1 MNENA
6 AFTDDQWKTLIEGVA
21 DSYDDLTLKRGFQY
35 ERMGSVQQLAL
46 SDDRTLE
53 AEVAEGQRICRVS
66 VNLDAPADGLCDC
79 KDRKPCRHQ
88 AAALMKLARLRGRPV
103 SALANASMGRAKQT
117 AAENETQTRGSE
129 REETARVPNL
139 VQDEASRNGLRSA
152 ETKADGEVGG
162 RAPNGRPNDGEIRSG
177 EEASRASRT
186 PASADDFPRSDEQ
199 KALGRSHGEEQAALL
214 AASGLSAWMRGFEE
228 TASTLEGRTRNPRFA
243 ELTLAGIFS
252 AMPPLRPGI
261 EALYRLNAH
270 VFVLRILMASSSGYY
285 AHLAVSETA
294 SGMETLL
301 SRPLPQ
307 REDPQVQE
315 RLAETLRL
323 LRRQMLTEH
332 REQDAFSR
340 GYYGLLNAWAAP
352 IGAGGEENGRSVF
365 SDTDAAA
372 TPGDSLGSTSTGISR
387 VRSAIPIDRPETE
400 FVERYESELQ
410 FLMDEE
416 RELGRSLNRLA
427 WLGANAWSRFCLGQ
441 DERAW
446 ALLNEAAD
454 KPYFSPA
461 KLPDFFAP
469 LARSGQWERLAG
481 WLERFGPLLERARSG
496 LADYGRV
503 WDETLAHLP
512 EAELRMWA
520 TLSGML
526 PYASDFYSAKLLE
539 RERWDEWM
547 DYQLSS
553 GAEPS
558 SFKVSA
564 LAPLEKNAPELLLPF
579 YHQAVERLVEH
590 RNRDGYKRAAKLIK
604 RLEKLYKKMKREER
618 WETFMESFN
627 AKYGR
632 LRALQ
637 EELKKGKLMP

>member
-1 MNENA
+1 MKENA
-6 AFTDDQWKTLIEGVA
+6 AFTDEQWKTLVDGVA
-21 DSYDDLTLKRGFQY
+21 GAYDDLTLKRGFQY
-35 ERMGSVQQLAL
+35 ERIGSVQQLAL
-46 SDDRTLE
+46 SDERKLE
-53 AEVAEGQRICRVS
+53 AEVAEGERVCRVS
-66 VNLDAPADGLCDC
+66 VDLDAPADGLCDC

-117 AAENETQTRGSE
+117 ETGSETQTRSTGG
-129 REETARVPNL
+129 EETERASNAVKDRTGGSAQTETNG
-139 VQDEASRNGLRSA
+139 EA
-152 ETKADGEVGG
+152 GG
-162 RAPNGRPNDGEIRSG
+162 PAPSGQPGSGEIRAD
-177 EEASRASRT
+177 EAAGRASRT
-186 PASADDFPRSDEQ
+186 TVSADDSLRSDETS
-199 KALGRSHGEEQAALL
+199 ASAEPHGEEQAALI
-214 AASGLSAWMRGFEE
+214 AASGISAWLRGFEE
-228 TASTLEGRTRNPRFA
+228 TASALEGRTRNPRFA

-270 VFVLRILMASSSGYY
+270 VFVLRILTASSSGYY

-294 SGMETLL
+294 AGMETLL
-301 SRPLPQ
+301 SQPLPQ
-307 REDPQVQE
+307 REDVQVQE

-323 LRRQMLTEH
+323 LRRQMLTEQ

-352 IGAGGEENGRSVF
+352 IGADGEE
-365 SDTDAAA
+365 AE
-372 TPGDSLGSTSTGISR
+372 R
-387 VRSAIPIDRPETE
+387 VD
-400 FVERYESELQ
+400 RYESELQ

-446 ALLNEAAD
+446 ALLSEAAD

-469 LARSGQWERLAG
+469 LARSEQWKRLAD
-481 WLERFGPLLERARSG
+481 WLEQFGPLLERARSG

-503 WDETLAHLP
+503 WDETLARLP
-512 EAELRMWA
+512 EAEPRMWA

-539 RERWDEWM
+539 RERWEDWM
-547 DYQLSS
+547 DYQLST

-558 SFKVSA
+558 SFKVTA

-604 RLEKLYKKMKREER
+604 RLEKLYKKLKREER
-618 WETFMESFN
+618 WEIFMESFN

>member
-6 AFTDDQWKTLIEGVA
+6 AFTDDQWKTLVEGVA
-21 DSYDDLTLKRGFQY
+21 GSYDDLTLKRGFQY

-66 VNLDAPADGLCDC
+66 VELDAPADGLCDC

-103 SALANASMGRAKQT
+103 SALANASMGRAKP
-117 AAENETQTRGSE
+117 AETGSEAQTRATGD
-129 REETARVPNL
+129 EETKR
-139 VQDEASRNGLRSA
+139 ASNAAKDRTGGNGLRSA
-152 ETKADGEVGG
+152 QTETDGEAVGP
-162 RAPNGRPNDGEIRSG
+162 APNGESRSD
-177 EEASRASRT
+177 EAAGQTSRT
-186 PASADDFPRSDEQ
+186 AASADDFLRSDASE
-199 KALGRSHGEEQAALL
+199 ASGGSHGEEQAALI
-214 AASGLSAWMRGFEE
+214 AASGISAWMRGFEE
-228 TASTLEGRTRNPRFA
+228 TASALEGRTRNPRFA

-270 VFVLRILMASSSGYY
+270 VFVLRILVASSSGYY

-294 SGMETLL
+294 SGMEALL
-301 SRPLPQ
+301 SQPLPQ
-307 REDPQVQE
+307 REDVQVQE

-352 IGAGGEENGRSVF
+352 MSGAQDDGRSGV
-365 SDTDAAA
+365 TDADAA
-372 TPGDSLGSTSTGISR
+372 VTPVD
-387 VRSAIPIDRPETE
+387 RSEAE

-446 ALLNEAAD
+446 ALLSEAAD

-481 WLERFGPLLERARSG
+481 WLEMFGPLLERARSG

-503 WDETLAHLP
+503 WDETLARLP
-512 EAELRMWA
+512 EAEPRMWKV
-520 TLSGML
+520 LSGML

-558 SFKVSA
+558 SFKVTA

-604 RLEKLYKKMKREER
+604 RLEKLYKKLKREER
-618 WETFMESFN
+618 WESFLESFN